1 MPLIR
6 EYEERDA
13 RGLEDCFIELQDYE
27 GRIDPYLADSQSVL
41 KSYLE
46 YMFNRCAETRGKVFV
61 VEVGQSVAG
70 FVSVWAKVKTKAI
83 EEKEYEYAYISD
95 LVILPAY
102 RGEGLGRAL
111 LQRAEEYAREQGAR
125 VLRIG
130 VMAKNEGAHRLYL
143 SYGFEDRLIEMSK
156 SL

>member
-13 RGLEDCFIELQDYE
+13 RGLEECFIELQDYE

-46 YMFNRCAETRGKVFV
+46 YMFNRGAESSGKVFV
-61 VEVGQSVAG
+61 AEVDERVAG
-70 FVSVWAKVKTKAI
+70 FISVWAKVKSRGI

-95 LVILPAY
+95 LVVLPAH
-102 RGEGLGRAL
+102 RSLGLGRAL
-111 LQRAEEYAREQGAR
+111 LQRAEDYARGQGAE

-130 VMAKNEGAHRLYL
+130 VMAKNEGARRLYR